1 MDKYI
6 PEEVLDEIAKLTEQ
20 GKYDEAIEM
29 VNRILTRDPKNEQAL
44 LMIADI
50 QYRQGNME

>member
-6 PEEVLDEIAKLTEQ
+6 PEEVLDEIAKLTEE